1 LPKEQKTEAELLDLV
16 RQHVERNHHGPL
28 TGAQYIE
35 IIQVLNDPAPNWR
48 ASHSGEAGGDRVP
61 LEEADAELT
70 SLYDLQ
76 GS

>member
-16 RQHVERNHHGPL
+16 RQHVERNHRGPL
-28 TGAQYIE
+28 TGAPSIKV
-35 IIQVLNDPAPNWR
+35 IHVLNDPGRNWR
-48 ASHSGEAGGDRVP
+48 VSHSGEAGGYGVA

-70 SLYDLQ
+70 SLYDLR

>member
-1 LPKEQKTEAELLDLV
+1 MPKEQKTEAELLDLA

-28 TGAQYIE
+28 TGAQYIK
-35 IIQVLNDPAPNWR
+35 IIHVLNDPGRNWR
-48 ASHSGEAGGDRVP
+48 ASPSGEAGGDWVA

-70 SLYDLQ
+70 SLYDLR